1 MHHCNHCDTQYMKWQ
16 GQCSECGKWGTI
28 VEESTTPAVIGGA
41 TKKTSKSKKQINSN
55 HKSVPLLD
63 LKNSSTKT
71 TKYQPTNIAEFDRVL
86 SGGLVSGSVTLLAGE
101 PGIGK
106 STLLAQVANSVA
118 ENGKKKVMYIS
129 GEESQGQVAMRFDRL
144 NIKPSGLVFSNTIE
158 TGSIIATA
166 IEAKPDLLIIDS
178 IQTMI
183 ASSVD
188 SLPGSPNSVRSAT
201 AEFIGLAKNYNIPV
215 LLIGQVT
222 KDGTVAGPKTLEH
235 LVDTVIT
242 LEGDEQNAYRLMRV
256 AKHRFGSTDEIG
268 IFEMTEKGMI
278 SVENPSARFLEERV
292 DAPGSVI
299 TCVMEGNRPFL
310 IEVQALVE
318 KSYFPNPIRRATGYD
333 SGRLQMLLAIISK
346 RAGVSLGDQDVYVNI
361 IGGLKVKETSA
372 DLAVIAAIISSF
384 KDIAL
389 KQNAVYIGEV
399 GLSGEIRKVPF
410 LDRRIKEA
418 KRLKFDT
425 IFSPKTVKMLS
436 DLFRK

>member
-1 MHHCNHCDTQYMKWQ
+1 MKWQ

-28 VEESTTPAVIGGA
+28 IEEVSVAATIG
-41 TKKTSKSKKQINSN
+41 QQ
-55 HKSVPLLD
+55 
-63 LKNSSTKT
+63 KT
-71 TKYQPTNIAEFDRVL
+71 TKTKNKRNNSPAQATSLINLKSASKKVTKHEPTNIAELDRVL
-86 SGGLVSGSVTLLAGE
+86 SGGLVSGSVTLFAGE

-106 STLLAQVANSVA
+106 STLLAQVANSVHQ
-118 ENGKKKVMYIS
+118 KTKRSVMYIS
-129 GEESQGQVAMRFDRL
+129 GEESEGQVAMRFSRL
-144 NIKPSGLVFSNTIE
+144 SIKPDGIMFSNTID
-158 TGSIIATA
+158 TSSIIAA
-166 IEAKPDLLIIDS
+166 AEKENPALLIIDS

-183 ASSVD
+183 ASSAD
-188 SLPGSPNSVRSAT
+188 SIPGTPTSVRAAT
-201 AEFIGLAKNYNIPV
+201 AEFIGLAKSKNIPI

-242 LEGDEQNAYRLMRV
+242 LEGDEQNAFRLMRV

-278 SVENPSARFLEERV
+278 PVSNPSARFLEERV

-318 KSYFPNPIRRATGYD
+318 KSYFPNPIRRATGFD

-346 RAGVSLGDQDVYVNI
+346 RTGISLGQHDVYINI
-361 IGGLKVKETSA
+361 IGGLKVKETAA
-372 DLAVIAAIISSF
+372 DLAVISAIVSSF

-410 LDRRIKEA
+410 LDRRIKET
-418 KRLKFDT
+418 KRLGYST
-425 IFSPKTVKMLS
+425 IFSPKTVKNLN
-436 DLFRK
+436 DLFKK